1 MKGSTFLTLCILGL
15 VNSSLAFTTVTRS
28 TNVVSTTS
36 TTHRTPTHLH
46 GWFDKKEEVVVEE
59 AVEAADET
67 TPVLTDVECV
77 PEEEE
82 LTESQRLLKKVK
94 ESGTAGFISY
104 AAWELLFWAGECS
117 CSRIFELM

>member
-1 MKGSTFLTLCILGL
+1 
-15 VNSSLAFTTVTRS
+15 LAFTAVTRS

-46 GWFDKKEEVVVEE
+46 GWFDKKEEVVV
-59 AVEAADET
+59 VEAEEET
-67 TPVLTDVECV
+67 TSVLTEEIECV

-104 AAWELLFWAGECS
+104 AAWELLFWAGEW
-117 CSRIFELM
+117 

>member
-1 MKGSTFLTLCILGL
+1 
-15 VNSSLAFTTVTRS
+15 LAFTAVTRS
-28 TNVVSTTS
+28 TNVVSTTAA

-46 GWFDKKEEVVVEE
+46 GWFDKKEEVVVE
-59 AVEAADET
+59 AAAEEET
-67 TPVLTDVECV
+67 TPVLTEEIECV

-104 AAWELLFWAGECS
+104 AAWELLFWAGE
-117 CSRIFELM
+117 

>member
-1 MKGSTFLTLCILGL
+1 MKGSTFLTLCLLGL
-15 VNSSLAFTTVTRS
+15 LNSSLAFTAVTRS

-36 TTHRTPTHLH
+36 TTTHRTPTHLH
-46 GWFDKKEEVVVEE
+46 GWFDKKEEVVVE
-59 AVEAADET
+59 AAAEEET
-67 TPVLTDVECV
+67 TPVLTEEIECV

-104 AAWELLFWAGECS
+104 AAWELLFWAGE
-117 CSRIFELM
+117 

>member
-15 VNSSLAFTTVTRS
+15 LNSSLAFTVTRS

-36 TTHRTPTHLH
+36 TTHRTPTHLY
-46 GWFDKKEEVVVEE
+46 GWFDKKEEVVEVES
-59 AVEAADET
+59 AAEET
-67 TPVLTDVECV
+67 TSVLTEEIECV

-104 AAWELLFWAGECS
+104 AAWELLFWAGE
-117 CSRIFELM
+117 

>member
-1 MKGSTFLTLCILGL
+1 MKRFTFLTSCLLGL
-15 VNSSLAFTTVTRS
+15 LNSSLAFTAVTRLT

-46 GWFDKKEEVVVEE
+46 GWFDKKEEVVE
-59 AVEAADET
+59 VEAAEETT
-67 TPVLTDVECV
+67 TPVLTEEIECV

-104 AAWELLFWAGECS
+104 AAWELLFWAGEYVALC
-117 CSRIFELM
+117 F

>member
-1 MKGSTFLTLCILGL
+1 MKGSIFLTLCLLGL
-15 VNSSLAFTTVTRS
+15 LNSSLAFTAVTRS

-36 TTHRTPTHLH
+36 TTTHRTPTHLH
-46 GWFDKKEEVVVEE
+46 GWFDKKEEVVVE
-59 AVEAADET
+59 AAAEEET
-67 TPVLTDVECV
+67 TPVLTEEIECV

-104 AAWELLFWAGECS
+104 AAWELLFWAGE
-117 CSRIFELM
+117 

>member
-1 MKGSTFLTLCILGL
+1 MKGSTFLNLCLLGL
-15 VNSSLAFTTVTRS
+15 LNSSLAFTAVTRS

-46 GWFDKKEEVVVEE
+46 GWFDKKEEVVEV
-59 AVEAADET
+59 VEASEET
-67 TPVLTDVECV
+67 TPVLTEEIECV

-104 AAWELLFWAGECS
+104 AAWELLFWAGE
-117 CSRIFELM
+117 

>member
-1 MKGSTFLTLCILGL
+1 MKGSISFLTLCLLGL
-15 VNSSLAFTTVTRS
+15 LNSSLAFTAVTRS
-28 TNVVSTTS
+28 TNVVSTTAA

-46 GWFDKKEEVVVEE
+46 GWFDKKEEVVV
-59 AVEAADET
+59 VEAAEEEET
-67 TPVLTDVECV
+67 TPVLTEEIECV

-104 AAWELLFWAGECS
+104 AAWELLFWAGE
-117 CSRIFELM
+117 

>member
-1 MKGSTFLTLCILGL
+1 MKGSTFLNLCLLGL
-15 VNSSLAFTTVTRS
+15 LNSSLAFTAVTRS
-28 TNVVSTTS
+28 TNIVSTTS

-46 GWFDKKEEVVVEE
+46 GWFDKKEEVVEE
-59 AVEAADET
+59 VVVEAADET
-67 TPVLTDVECV
+67 TPVLTEEIECV

-104 AAWELLFWAGECS
+104 AAWELLFWAGEYVA
-117 CSRIFELM
+117 LDG